1 MIDDNNQYDNN
12 NQYYENYPPMT
23 LGDWMITF
31 LILFCIPCVNIVMIF
46 IWAFG
51 SDVNPS
57 KKTFFQAYLIIAAV
71 VFAFYILMF
80 AVGAAAGLANYA
92 QRASAFINLLG

>member
-1 MIDDNNQYDNN
+1 M
-12 NQYYENYPPMT
+12 EHEHMT
-23 LGDWMITF
+23 LGDWLITF
-31 LILFCIPCVNIVMIF
+31 LILCIPCVNLVMIF

-71 VFAFYILMF
+71 VIAFYILMF
-80 AVGAAAGLANYA
+80 AVGAAAGFANYMD
-92 QRASAFINLLG
+92 RASAFINLLG

>member
-1 MIDDNNQYDNN
+1 MDTEQNNYNQPIDYDKMA
-12 NQYYENYPPMT
+12 YPHMT
-23 LGDWMITF
+23 MGDWLITF
-31 LILFCIPCVNIVMIF
+31 LILCIPCVNIVMVF

-57 KKTFFQAYLIIAAV
+57 KKTFFQAYLIIVAV

-80 AVGAAAGLANYA
+80 AVGAAAGLANYMD
-92 QRASAFINLLG
+92 RASAFINLLG